1 MEGGTPVASSY
12 SITATAETGRRNPL
26 TSSRMVNLLLI
37 MLYGVSIV
45 FNITCLVV
53 MVIKHN
59 EIADKFGSSVPD
71 SDKSEWC
78 ILFMDYNKDELSVKF
93 HNNKCHLVIYGSA
106 ALAGCAF
113 LMMIFL
119 LIRTMLFRK

>member
-1 MEGGTPVASSY
+1 
-12 SITATAETGRRNPL
+12 
-26 TSSRMVNLLLI
+26 MVNLLMM
-37 MLYGVSIV
+37 MLYGASIV

-53 MVIKHN
+53 LVIKHN
-59 EIADKFGSSVPD
+59 EIADKFGSD

-78 ILFMDYNKDELSVKF
+78 VLFMDYNKDDSRIKF

-113 LMMIFL
+113 LMIIFL